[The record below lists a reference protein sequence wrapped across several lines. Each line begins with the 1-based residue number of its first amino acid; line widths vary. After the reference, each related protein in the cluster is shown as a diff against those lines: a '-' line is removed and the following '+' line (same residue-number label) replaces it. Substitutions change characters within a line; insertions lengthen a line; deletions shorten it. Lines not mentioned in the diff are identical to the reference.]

1 MLINNFKTRSLINTI
16 FKENHVLTKPQSIA
30 LLLNGLVSII
40 IMSIQPLIWVIY
52 PKLILNTLLES
63 QHQQAIFWVI
73 LMVCSN
79 TICDISL
86 SSLNNWRNIQYKKIV
101 LILRA
106 VIENKAMQLNYEE
119 FESAKLQEEF
129 AFSLKCLERNS
140 LAKGIDAIIRFASCC
155 ITMISLVFL
164 FSQLKWWV
172 WCGFILL
179 AIFSAISETIR
190 IRYVFESSEKE
201 NQIEMRMC
209 YSRDF
214 LTGKNF
220 AKEVRLFG
228 LYDYIVAKAHYYI
241 TQLRIVQL
249 KTANKIFKALWWTY
263 LIQGIEMIFIYGYF
277 VVQCVKKIIPISDF
291 AMLASGAFQF
301 VTCLRE
307 GTIACITLQNENRYL
322 ASLGAF
328 LTGHEDNHDASNKQ
342 NNKTDDFSEITF
354 QNISFR
360 YQNQENLVID
370 NVSTTLKK
378 GKKYAIVGRNGAGKT
393 TFIKLLMGLYQPENG
408 EILLNGTPISQH
420 DLNQY
425 INYFSPVFQD
435 YTVLG
440 YTISENVSFEE
451 DDKRSSDA
459 DNNIWNSLK
468 KSGLSQED
476 ENPQNILNTIISREL
491 DSKGIELSG
500 GQQQKLMIARAIYKN
515 TLIFVLDE
523 PTAALSPKSE
533 YDIYQRFQE
542 ITQDKT
548 VIYISHRLASCQLC
562 DEIFVFDNGK
572 IVQTGSHEELM
583 KQPGLYQEMF
593 TLQAKLYQEEL
604 HNENT

>member
-1 MLINNFKTRSLINTI
+1 MLINKFKTKSLINTI
-16 FKENHVLTKPQSIA
+16 FKQNHVLTKPQSIA

-52 PKLILNTLLES
+52 PKLILNTLLEN
-63 QHQQAIFWVI
+63 QHQHAIFWVV

-79 TICDISL
+79 TICDVSL

-106 VIENKAMQLNYEE
+106 VIEDKAMQINYQE
-119 FESAKLQEEF
+119 FESAKVQEEL

-155 ITMISLVFL
+155 ITMISLIFL
-164 FSQLKWWV
+164 FSQLKWWI

-228 LYDYIVAKAHYYI
+228 LYDYIASKAHYYI

-249 KTANKIFKALWWTY
+249 KTANKIFKALWWTH

-277 VVQCVKKIIPISDF
+277 VVQCVQKTIPISDF
-291 AMLASGAFQF
+291 AMLTSGAFQF
-301 VTCLRE
+301 VTCIRE

-322 ASLGAF
+322 ASLEAF
-328 LTGHEDNHDASNKQ
+328 LTGYKSNGDTSKNYNKIDN
-342 NNKTDDFSEITF
+342 FSEISF
-354 QNISFR
+354 ENISFR

-408 EILLNGTPISQH
+408 EILLDGNPISYH

-425 INYFSPVFQD
+425 INCFSPVFQD

-451 DDKRSSDA
+451 DDKRSYDA
-459 DNNIWNSLK
+459 ENIIWNSLI
-468 KSGLSQED
+468 KSGLSM
-476 ENPQNILNTIISREL
+476 ENQDSKNILNTIVSREL

-562 DEIFVFDNGK
+562 DQILVFDNGK

-604 HNENT
+604 HDENT

>member
-1 MLINNFKTRSLINTI
+1 MLINNFKTKSLINTI
-16 FKENHVLTKPQSIA
+16 FKQNHVLTKPQSIA

-52 PKLILNTLLES
+52 PKLILNTLLEN
-63 QHQQAIFWVI
+63 QHQHAIFWVV

-79 TICDISL
+79 TICDVSL

-101 LILRA
+101 LTLRA
-106 VIENKAMQLNYEE
+106 VIEDKAMQLNYQK
-119 FESAKLQEEF
+119 FESAKVQEEL

-228 LYDYIVAKAHYYI
+228 LYDYIASKAHYYI

-249 KTANKIFKALWWTY
+249 KTANKIFKALWWTH

-277 VVQCVKKIIPISDF
+277 VVQCVQKTIPISDF
-291 AMLASGAFQF
+291 AMLTSGAFQF
-301 VTCLRE
+301 VTCIRE

-322 ASLGAF
+322 ASLEAF
-328 LTGHEDNHDASNKQ
+328 LTGHKSKGDTSKKYNKI
-342 NNKTDDFSEITF
+342 DDFSEISF
-354 QNISFR
+354 ENISFR
-360 YQNQENLVID
+360 YQNQQNLVID

-393 TFIKLLMGLYQPENG
+393 TFIKLLIGLYQPENG
-408 EILLNGTPISQH
+408 EILLNGNSISHH

-425 INYFSPVFQD
+425 INCFSPVFQD

-451 DDKRSSDA
+451 DDKRSYDA
-459 DNNIWNSLK
+459 ENIIWNSLI
-468 KSGLSQED
+468 KSGLSM
-476 ENPQNILNTIISREL
+476 ENKNSKNILNTIVSREL

-562 DEIFVFDNGK
+562 DQILVFDNGK

-604 HNENT
+604 HDENT

>member
-1 MLINNFKTRSLINTI
+1 MLINNFKTKSLINTI
-16 FKENHVLTKPQSIA
+16 FKQNHVLAKSQSIA
-30 LLLNGLVSII
+30 LVLNGIISII

-52 PKLILNTLLES
+52 PKLILNTLLEN
-63 QHQQAIFWVI
+63 QHQHAIFWVI

-79 TICDISL
+79 TICDVSL

-101 LILRA
+101 LTLRA
-106 VIENKAMQLNYEE
+106 VIEDKAMQLNYQE
-119 FESAKLQEEF
+119 FESAKVQEEL

-155 ITMISLVFL
+155 ITMISLIFL

-228 LYDYIVAKAHYYI
+228 LYDYIASKAHYYI

-249 KTANKIFKALWWTY
+249 KTANKIFKALWWTH

-277 VVQCVKKIIPISDF
+277 VVQCVQKTIPISDF
-291 AMLASGAFQF
+291 AMLTSGAFQF
-301 VTCLRE
+301 VTCIRE

-322 ASLGAF
+322 ASLEAF
-328 LTGHEDNHDASNKQ
+328 LTGYKSNGDTSKKYNKIDN
-342 NNKTDDFSEITF
+342 FSEISF
-354 QNISFR
+354 ENISFR

-408 EILLNGTPISQH
+408 EILLNGNSISHH

-425 INYFSPVFQD
+425 INCFSPVFQD

-451 DDKRSSDA
+451 DDKRSYDA
-459 DNNIWNSLK
+459 ENNIWNSLK
-468 KSGLSQED
+468 KSGLSMENED
-476 ENPQNILNTIISREL
+476 SKNILNTIVSREL

-500 GQQQKLMIARAIYKN
+500 GQQHKLMIARAIYKN

-542 ITQDKT
+542 ITQDKA

-562 DEIFVFDNGK
+562 DQILVFDNGK

-604 HNENT
+604 HDENT